1 MKLLDDEAR
10 FEHEM
15 VEAYADGECIFE
27 EGDVGRDLYIV
38 QSGEVKILKKVQSQ
52 NIEIATFTKGDF
64 FGDMAL
70 LQSIPRYAGAYA
82 SGSETRLLIL
92 KPAGFLLKI
101 RRDPTFAFEMLQQM
115 SLRVKV
121 SNDRVLELIEKFK
134 LPKDEV
140 QKTLLVL
147 NGKS

>member
-1 MKLLDDEAR
+1 MKIITDEKR
-10 FEHEM
+10 FAHEIIE
-15 VEAYADGECIFE
+15 VFQDGEVIFE

-38 QSGEVKILKKVQSQ
+38 QSGEVRIMKKLKDAT
-52 NIEIATFTKGDF
+52 IELARFKKGDF

-70 LQSIPRYAGAYA
+70 LQSIPRYAGAVA
-82 SGSETRLLIL
+82 TGETRLLIL
-92 KPAGFLLKI
+92 RPAGFLLKI

-121 SNDRVLELIEKFK
+121 SNDRVFEIVKKFN

-140 QKTLLVL
+140 QLLISQL
-147 NGKS
+147 DGSK

>member
-1 MKLLDDEAR
+1 MKMIRDEAR

-15 VEAYADGECIFE
+15 IEIYKDGDCIFE
-27 EGDVGRDLYIV
+27 EGDIGRDLYVV
-38 QSGEVKILKKVQSQ
+38 QSGEVRILKKMQ
-52 NIEIATFTKGDF
+52 NQTLELAQFSKGDF

-82 SGSETRLLIL
+82 TGETRLLIL
-92 KPAGFLLKI
+92 RPGGFLLKI

-121 SNDRVLELIEKFK
+121 SNDRVLELVQRFN
-134 LPKDEV
+134 LPKEEV
-140 QKTLLVL
+140 QSLLLQL
-147 NGKS
+147 NGKV

>member
-1 MKLLDDEAR
+1 LKIITDEKR
-10 FEHEM
+10 FAHEIIE
-15 VEAYADGECIFE
+15 VFKDNETIFE

-38 QSGEVKILKKVQSQ
+38 QSGEVRIIKKIKDHNVELA
-52 NIEIATFTKGDF
+52 IFRKGDF

-82 SGSETRLLIL
+82 SGETKLLIL
-92 KPAGFLLKI
+92 RPAGFLLKI

-121 SNDRVLELIEKFK
+121 SSDRVIEIVKNFN

-140 QKTLLVL
+140 QLLLSKLDGRV
-147 NGKS
+147 

>member
-1 MKLLDDEAR
+1 MKIITDEKR
-10 FEHEM
+10 FAHEIIE
-15 VEAYADGECIFE
+15 VFQDNDTIFE

-38 QSGEVKILKKVQSQ
+38 QSGEVRILKKLKDQT
-52 NIEIATFTKGDF
+52 IELVVFKKGDF

-70 LQSIPRYAGAYA
+70 LQSIPRYAGAY
-82 SGSETRLLIL
+82 SRGETRLLIL
-92 KPAGFLLKI
+92 RPAGFLLKI

-121 SNDRVLELIEKFK
+121 SSDRVFEIVKKFN

-140 QKTLLVL
+140 QLLISQL
-147 NGKS
+147 DGTQ